1 MSLANI
7 RGRQFA
13 GAFLGVLAFGLAVAY
28 GRSFHV
34 GFYFDDSYGI
44 RDNSAI
50 RSLASVPS
58 FFTDPYTLTTVHENV
73 DLRPILVTTYALN
86 YAVSGNDPWSY
97 HALNLVIHFLTSWMV
112 FLLVR
117 DHLWWPVSSR
127 GADGS
132 ARFAAAGAALLFAL
146 APVNNQAL
154 NYMWARSAL
163 LCSAFYI
170 GAFLSIL
177 NRHVFFAV
185 MLLVLALMT
194 KAIALTLPAVFVAYN
209 FLYRNRER
217 QPDLRSWLH
226 DWKDLVPAVLPLAI
240 VNVAYLVV
248 RHFMLP
254 DWADDTMH
262 EKWVTPWIWMM
273 SQWSALLHYVRI
285 FVWPTGMSIDNDFPY
300 ATNFAQ
306 LRAWGSLTVILV
318 WLAAAMKWSK
328 SFPHVAFATVWFF
341 VTLAPESTI
350 APLAEVVNDH
360 RPYIASTLGLSVLL
374 TWVLDRA
381 STYAGRRRHEMFV
394 ALVLVISTV
403 FAVLGYRRTED
414 WASSGDLW
422 EATTR
427 TSPNNGRAWM
437 NAGLELYRKGNL
449 KEARRRY
456 EKSRELAP
464 AYPYLYI
471 NLSVLENAE
480 GHRKEAL
487 AYAQQAVRLGPSLA
501 PSHYFLGFAL
511 EQDGN
516 TKDALIEY
524 RRALEIDPRHVP
536 SFEGVARLE
545 SATAKNSWSEDEKDM
560 IDGLRLLDKDGD
572 PLRAVEKFRALL
584 ARNPDHYGATF
595 QLARALDA
603 AGRRDEARTLWEKM
617 RKMAEDVD
625 DAATKKLVLERLEAP
640 KH

>member
-1 MSLANI
+1 
-7 RGRQFA
+7 
-13 GAFLGVLAFGLAVAY
+13 
-28 GRSFHV
+28 
-34 GFYFDDSYGI
+34 
-44 RDNSAI
+44 
-50 RSLASVPS
+50 
-58 FFTDPYTLTTVHENV
+58 
-73 DLRPILVTTYALN
+73 
-86 YAVSGNDPWSY
+86 
-97 HALNLVIHFLTSWMV
+97 
-112 FLLVR
+112 
-117 DHLWWPVSSR
+117 
-127 GADGS
+127 
-132 ARFAAAGAALLFAL
+132 
-146 APVNNQAL
+146 
-154 NYMWARSAL
+154 
-163 LCSAFYI
+163 
-170 GAFLSIL
+170 
-177 NRHVFFAV
+177 
-185 MLLVLALMT
+185 
-194 KAIALTLPAVFVAYN
+194 
-209 FLYRNRER
+209 
-217 QPDLRSWLH
+217 
-226 DWKDLVPAVLPLAI
+226 
-240 VNVAYLVV
+240 
-248 RHFMLP
+248 
-254 DWADDTMH
+254 
-262 EKWVTPWIWMM
+262 
-273 SQWSALLHYVRI
+273 
-285 FVWPTGMSIDNDFPY
+285 
-300 ATNFAQ
+300 
-306 LRAWGSLTVILV
+306 
-318 WLAAAMKWSK
+318 
-328 SFPHVAFATVWFF
+328 
-341 VTLAPESTI
+341 
-350 APLAEVVNDH
+350 
-360 RPYIASTLGLSVLL
+360 
-374 TWVLDRA
+374 
-381 STYAGRRRHEMFV
+381 
-394 ALVLVISTV
+394 
-403 FAVLGYRRTED
+403 VLGYRRTED